1 MIIDEIREKIKFQ
14 KNILIVGNDSG
25 KLKEI
30 YNKVL
35 KMIKE
40 EKKDYSH
47 GEFLNNN
54 LERKEK
60 FINFF
65 NKNTENCYLTLLKLK
80 EELPCEYKELKKEI
94 KTRDLIEFL
103 DKYIKL
109 ETGLFKEQKELIK
122 ETYYFFRD
130 EVENDKDRLWRNAD
144 YYTKHMNSYYKTKNF
159 LERNYKP
166 ITKYLIELAK
176 NEYDL
181 ENNIKNDNLN
191 SVKKIEIK

>member
-54 LERKEK
+54 LERK
-60 FINFF
+60 
-65 NKNTENCYLTLLKLK
+65 KNL
-80 EELPCEYKELKKEI
+80 
-94 KTRDLIEFL
+94 
-103 DKYIKL
+103 
-109 ETGLFKEQKELIK
+109 
-122 ETYYFFRD
+122 
-130 EVENDKDRLWRNAD
+130 
-144 YYTKHMNSYYKTKNF
+144 
-159 LERNYKP
+159 
-166 ITKYLIELAK
+166 
-176 NEYDL
+176 
-181 ENNIKNDNLN
+181 
-191 SVKKIEIK
+191 

>member
-65 NKNTENCYLTLLKLK
+65 NKNTENCYLTLLKLNK
-80 EELPCEYKELKKEI
+80 RK
-94 KTRDLIEFL
+94 
-103 DKYIKL
+103 
-109 ETGLFKEQKELIK
+109 
-122 ETYYFFRD
+122 
-130 EVENDKDRLWRNAD
+130 
-144 YYTKHMNSYYKTKNF
+144 S
-159 LERNYKP
+159 
-166 ITKYLIELAK
+166 
-176 NEYDL
+176 NEY
-181 ENNIKNDNLN
+181 NTNT
-191 SVKKIEIK
+191 VKDIGSRKERDFKIWI

>member
-1 MIIDEIREKIKFQ
+1 MIIDEIREKIKFR

-35 KMIKE
+35 KIVKE

-80 EELPCEYKELKKEI
+80 EELPCEYKELK
-94 KTRDLIEFL
+94 IEDFF
-103 DKYIKL
+103 KQ
-109 ETGLFKEQKELIK
+109 EFKENMNI
-122 ETYYFFRD
+122 
-130 EVENDKDRLWRNAD
+130 AD
-144 YYTKHMNSYYKTKNF
+144 TFLNFDCLYILGNGYSYLK
-159 LERNYKP
+159 
-166 ITKYLIELAK
+166 
-176 NEYDL
+176 
-181 ENNIKNDNLN
+181 
-191 SVKKIEIK
+191 S